1 MDSLASANTQF
12 SLDLFKKLT
21 ADHKD
26 KNIFYSPISISSAL
40 AMVFLGARGNT
51 ATEMAQV
58 SSGGRRQSL
67 LVQEHRRGLGRVVG
81 SESSSVQSGQDNSRQ
96 CVPGEQFQ
104 WSELC
109 GSRIAE
115 GQAGDDIHV
124 GFSKLITEL
133 NKPGVP
139 YKLSLANRLYGE
151 KSYTFVEKF
160 LNDTKKHYHA
170 ELEPVDFIKSHEQA
184 RTNINTWVEKQTKDK
199 IKNLLAEGTLDSL
212 SRLVLVNAIYFK
224 GSWEKKFDESQTKEE
239 PFRLSK
245 NETKPV
251 QMMHQKSKFGFTYIP
266 EIKSQILE
274 LPYVGKSLSM
284 FIILPNEIED
294 NSTGLEKVEKELTYE
309 KLVEWTKPEMLD
321 NAEITVSLPKFK
333 LEETYDLKSVLISMG
348 MVDAFD
354 QTNSDFSGMS
364 PNNELVLSKVV
375 HKSFVEVNE
384 KGTEASAATA
394 VSMMLRC
401 SRIPNYFR
409 AEHPFLFFIKHN
421 RSQNILFYGRFCSP

>member
-51 ATEMAQV
+51 ATEMAQ
-58 SSGGRRQSL
+58 SL
-67 LVQEHRRGLGRVVG
+67 YF
-81 SESSSVQSGQDNSRQ
+81 
-96 CVPGEQFQ
+96 P
-104 WSELC
+104 
-109 GSRIAE
+109 
-115 GQAGDDIHV
+115 QAGDDIHV